1 MHQRELKPATAGDD
15 GGYVEAALAESSTP
29 ARRLMPRR
37 LKIAGAIA
45 LACALVALL
54 ATSLLGGGSG
64 SRSAATAAAT
74 PQRVAAAVPDTQAGQ
89 VPGPLKSHPKVVV
102 AVPPGQAPPVD
113 PGAVPSTGAA
123 APQPQSDAQVRSEL
137 AQFRKHLASFNAAR
151 GPIPQVRSD
160 GTAVA
165 PLTAPSVVAAVIGAG
180 NAIATTPYKWGG
192 GHGAWKDNGYDCSG
206 SVSFALAGAGLMNS
220 PLTSGMFMT
229 WGDPGPGRWIT
240 IYANNGHVW
249 MTVAGLRFDTSG
261 ANGFTRWQSA
271 KGRSTAGFVVRHPPG
286 Y

>member
-1 MHQRELKPATAGDD
+1 MHPTDD
-15 GGYVEAALAESSTP
+15 GGWVEGALST
-29 ARRLMPRR
+29 MPRR
-37 LKIAGAIA
+37 LRITGAIA
-45 LACALVALL
+45 AACAALAVL
-54 ATSLLGGGSG
+54 GALLLGGSG
-64 SRSAATAAAT
+64 GTRDAATAAAT
-74 PQRVAAAVPDTQAGQ
+74 PQRVAAAVPDSAAAQEAG
-89 VPGPLKSHPKVVV
+89 PRLKSHPKVVV

-113 PGAVPSTGAA
+113 ASSIPSTGAA
-123 APQPQSDAQVRSEL
+123 APVAQSDAEVRSEL
-137 AQFRKHLASFNAAR
+137 AQFRKHLATFSAAR

-165 PLTAPSVVAAVIGAG
+165 PLQAPSVVAAVIGAG

-192 GHGAWKDNGYDCSG
+192 GHGAWKDSGYDCSG

-220 PLTSGMFMT
+220 PLTSGMFMS

-261 ANGFTRWQSA
+261 ANGFTRWQSMN
-271 KGRSTAGFVVRHPPG
+271 GRTTSGFTVRHPPG
-286 Y
+286 L

>member
-1 MHQRELKPATAGDD
+1 
-15 GGYVEAALAESSTP
+15 
-29 ARRLMPRR
+29 MPRR

-54 ATSLLGGGSG
+54 TVSLVGGDGG

-74 PQRVAAAVPDTQAGQ
+74 PQRVAAAVPNGDAAQAEIG
-89 VPGPLKSHPKVVV
+89 GRLKSHPKVVV
-102 AVPPGQAPPVD
+102 AVPPGEAPPVD
-113 PGAVPSTGAA
+113 AGSAPSTGAA

-220 PLTSGMFMT
+220 PLTSGMFMS
-229 WGDPGPGRWIT
+229 WGDAGPGRWIT

-261 ANGFTRWQSA
+261 ANGFTRWQSMR
-271 KGRSTAGFVVRHPPG
+271 GRSTAGFVMRHPPG

>member
-1 MHQRELKPATAGDD
+1 
-15 GGYVEAALAESSTP
+15 
-29 ARRLMPRR
+29 MPRR
-37 LKIAGAIA
+37 LRITGLIAAGCAVVVV
-45 LACALVALL
+45 LAAA
-54 ATSLLGGGSG
+54 LLGGGSDG
-64 SRSAATAAAT
+64 RSAATAAAT
-74 PQRVAAAVPDTQAGQ
+74 PTRVAAAVADAQASQGQ

-113 PGAVPSTGAA
+113 PGSTPSTGAA
-123 APQPQSDAQVRSEL
+123 APVAQSDAEVRAEL
-137 AQFRKHLASFNAAR
+137 VQFRKHLATFNAAR

-165 PLTAPSVVAAVIGAG
+165 PLQAPSVIAAVIGAG

-192 GHGAWKDNGYDCSG
+192 GHGGWKDNGYDCSG

-220 PLTSGMFMT
+220 PLTSGMFMS
-229 WGDPGPGRWIT
+229 WGDPGPGRWIS

-249 MTVAGLRFDTSG
+249 MIVAGLRFDTSG

-286 Y
+286 L